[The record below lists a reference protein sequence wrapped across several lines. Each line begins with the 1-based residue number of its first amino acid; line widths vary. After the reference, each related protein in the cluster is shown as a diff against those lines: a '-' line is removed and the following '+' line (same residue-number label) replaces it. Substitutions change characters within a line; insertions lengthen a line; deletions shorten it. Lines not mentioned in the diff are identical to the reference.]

1 MSEIKTSGLL
11 EAVNRLTHERGALA
25 EAIHDAAVKAGIIQ
39 PQSLTGPQLLLL
51 CDDLATTL
59 NSLPALV
66 EALKAARSGLY
77 DALHAGDDDDA
88 RLSVAYAKSI
98 LDKINEA
105 LKGIPQ

>member
-1 MSEIKTSGLL
+1 VSIKTPVRHGSFDQLVLFDNDGKYLCKISDCS
-11 EAVNRLTHERGALA
+11 EET
-25 EAIHDAAVKAGIIQ
+25 AAKIVTA
-39 PQSLTGPQLLLL
+39 
-51 CDDLATTL
+51 L

-66 EALKAARSGLY
+66 EALRAARSGLY

-98 LDKINEA
+98 LNKINEA